1 MTDSVSLSFETGEN
15 LTLRG
20 VLRMEMGNGRTEVV
34 RGGWRDSSEAAMRSL
49 ALDAGLRLRAVIAMY
64 DKDRAD
70 NASRLKDALLQ
81 ETFQHP
87 TKEEHEKLA
96 AEARELARKN
106 KELERKNAEMRRL
119 LQRIYTAIISTGR
132 LINEELGPRE

>member
-1 MTDSVSLSFETGEN
+1 MTDSVTLSFETGEN
-15 LTLRG
+15 LTLRAVMRLQTQG
-20 VLRMEMGNGRTEVV
+20 GRQEVV
-34 RGGWRDSSEAAMRSL
+34 RGGWRQSSEEAVRAL
-49 ALDAGLRLRAVIAMY
+49 ALDTGLRLRAVIELA
-64 DKDRAD
+64 DKERAEK
-70 NASRLKDALLQ
+70 KDALLQ

-87 TKEEHEKLA
+87 TKEEHDKLA

-106 KELERKNAEMRRL
+106 KELERKNAEMRGL